1 MWLQGV
7 GAFMVDEAALAA
19 LAPGLVLTQD
29 ACPTCDADADAV
41 TAALQRAGL
50 LGGGLRTPTCV
61 LNLAPRT
68 LADALETILEVRDQ
82 VSLWCWTGVVSETI
96 CAELAAHR
104 AGGIGREYM
113 RFTSNFHWW
122 TCAARAGSAA
132 SATCTPGMS
141 CAYLTMQHQ
150 DPDPALLSRWGMR
163 RAWRRRRAAWWS
175 GCGRGCAQSPPQ
187 CPRRTA
193 ARAFCPWRAS
203 HPSSSVSSLELLKSV
218 PCSGRFAS
226 MAHVAEAPLSRCQ
239 GLLPLRH
246 GAASEGRNRRQKQA
260 FSDRRASAAT
270 CRRTVAAGC
279 EGAGGRVRRVAA
291 GG

>member
-7 GAFMVDEAALAA
+7 GAFKVDEAALAA

-68 LADALETILEVRDQ
+68 LADALETILEVRLHFNKS
-82 VSLWCWTGVVSETI
+82 VFGAGPKSCLRPY

-122 TCAARAGSAA
+122 SCAARAGSPA
-132 SATCTPGMS
+132 SATCAPGTS
-141 CAYLTMQHQ
+141 CAYFTMQHQ

-193 ARAFCPWRAS
+193 ARASCPWRAS
-203 HPSSSVSSLELLKSV
+203 HPWSSVSSLELL
-218 PCSGRFAS
+218 
-226 MAHVAEAPLSRCQ
+226 
-239 GLLPLRH
+239 LLQAL
-246 GAASEGRNRRQKQA
+246 AAGTA
-260 FSDRRASAAT
+260 DRRTLQERAMQQSLCQHGPRCRGAPVTLSGASASGPWCCFT
-270 CRRTVAAGC
+270 G
-279 EGAGGRVRRVAA
+279 
-291 GG
+291 